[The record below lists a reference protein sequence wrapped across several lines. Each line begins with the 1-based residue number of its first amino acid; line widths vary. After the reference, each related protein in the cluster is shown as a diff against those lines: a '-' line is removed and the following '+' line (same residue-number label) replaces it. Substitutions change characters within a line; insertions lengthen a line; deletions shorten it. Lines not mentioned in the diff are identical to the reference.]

1 MFSGIST
8 VFIFVVSLVLGLIY
22 SDFTEVGIIF
32 SQLGYLLAYFLKLT
46 AFFSFCLFLGMLVK
60 RSAFA
65 LGFLV
70 LWNILEGIVYA
81 FLKFKVFDNSTIAD
95 SIAQF
100 FPLNAMSNLIKEHF
114 HSVLELSSLLQ
125 HRLAKNLLKIM
136 QFNGM
141 SIDCNGVDFCFC
153 VWYIIYFA

>member
-1 MFSGIST
+1 M
-8 VFIFVVSLVLGLIY
+8 
-22 SDFTEVGIIF
+22 
-32 SQLGYLLAYFLKLT
+32 
-46 AFFSFCLFLGMLVK
+46 
-60 RSAFA
+60 
-65 LGFLV
+65 

-100 FPLNAMSNLIKEHF
+100 FPLNAMSNLIKEPF
-114 HSVLELSSLLQ
+114 TRLGAVKSVA

-141 SIDCNGVDFCFC
+141 M
-153 VWYIIYFA
+153 Y